1 MCVKGAKIEVVAF
14 DGDNKATLA
23 TSSDGSLT
31 VDGKDGEAGLIS
43 GSKSLLFLFPKQRP
57 AVVLSVELS
66 DFDEGD
72 FVLMEF
78 SNDQS
83 SQLQRKRAVVGTV
96 TLEESFT
103 DTSAGLFL
111 FLIILSFLNFFELFG
126 DLKNHRN

>member
-1 MCVKGAKIEVVAF
+1 MCIKGAKIEVVAF

-31 VDGKDGEAGLIS
+31 IDGKAGEGGLIS

-83 SQLQRKRAVVGTV
+83 SELQRKRAVVGTV

-103 DTSAGLFL
+103 DTSAG
-111 FLIILSFLNFFELFG
+111 
-126 DLKNHRN
+126 